1 MAARDKS
8 RVELSM
14 SKYLLDTNT
23 IIYALNQGLKLQN
36 GKYFVSVITEI
47 ELLSYSNLTK
57 SDEEILKRL
66 LSQFESIEL
75 TKSVKEKTIQIRKDS
90 KLKLPDSIIAAS
102 ALDND
107 AILVTS
113 DKQMLNAQIVKTIEL
128 NQLRG

>member
-1 MAARDKS
+1 
-8 RVELSM
+8 M

-23 IIYALNQGLKLQN
+23 IIYALNQGLKLKN
-36 GKYFVSVITEI
+36 GKYLVSIITEI

-57 SDEEILKRL
+57 NDEEILKRL

-75 TKSVKEKTIQIRKDS
+75 TKSVKEKTIQIRRDT
-90 KLKLPDSIIAAS
+90 KLKLPDSIIVAS

-113 DKQMLNAQIVKTIEL
+113 DKQLLNSQVVKTIEL
-128 NQLRG
+128 HQL

>member
-1 MAARDKS
+1 
-8 RVELSM
+8 M

-23 IIYALNQGLKLQN
+23 IIYALNRGLKLQN
-36 GKYFVSVITEI
+36 GKYLVSVITEI

-90 KLKLPDSIIAAS
+90 KLKLPDSIIVAS

-107 AILVTS
+107 AVLVTS
-113 DKQMLNAQIVKTIEL
+113 DKQLLNAQIVKTVEL
-128 NQLRG
+128 NQL